1 MDTEESGQ
9 QSDAGGYQGGHRT
22 GNPVLHGHI
31 PELQERTSS
40 SSRLDPPVVDLLRA
54 GRCSVVLNRMEM
66 EEDDQSDD
74 GEKKDRDRREDGE
87 KESRRAGRASSRIP
101 TFQSLASRRR
111 PTGQGLDS
119 TVPSPVVKA
128 ESSSIPAQPRVKSS
142 SGGAKASTT
151 RETALP
157 VPSLRLPIGSVE
169 AGLSIGFEELP
180 NCPLEPALSRYR
192 MGLSAMSDSATSD
205 PLQSHPPILIPRPA
219 LRAESAPQL
228 LRGLSA
234 VLQEF
239 PVSEESQDEVDKLEE
254 IESEVQTETGASGLQ
269 VCGELLE
276 ATSVD
281 LDSAMQENE
290 NCCDDESTPVSTCEL
305 AGEESSSDDRG
316 KQSQSMEPEAEEA
329 QSHVMTREQGPCRKM
344 MVGGRPEEPK
354 GEVHP
359 RKGYEMR
366 QASLL
371 DDGQPLATSTHPGSK
386 SRLSSQRP
394 PRTCGL
400 CSPLSCLILSSVLLL
415 GGLGLHLWRYG
426 TPCSMSQL
434 LVQLQL
440 DWLESFWGTQDSC
453 SSDCSFSLVESLPEG
468 LQFGAGSPTLPP
480 ISGAWLKLLSQANR
494 TVSIAAFYFTLRA
507 TDLGLQEPSALEG
520 EQVFNQLMQLKSKG
534 VELQIAVNSPQ
545 SYPQDTADLA
555 AAGAEVREVDLQSVT
570 GGILHTKLWVVD
582 GKHFYVGSAN
592 MDWRSLTQV
601 KEVGVSVENCSCLA
615 EDAARLFGIYWH
627 IGAHRG
633 SPLPPYWPVRY
644 SAHSNAERPLRV
656 KLNGIPAHVYLSSA
670 PRPLEAHGRTD
681 DLSAIL
687 SVISDARRFVF
698 ISVMDYLPFSSFSK
712 PPRFWPAID
721 SALRDVACSKA
732 VEVRLLVSCWPHSQG
747 AMFVF
752 LQSLQVLSHSPLSCP
767 IQVKVFKVP
776 STEELH
782 EIPFARVNHAKYMVT
797 DRVAYIGTSNWS
809 ENYFTQTAGVGLV
822 VNQTGFVVGP
832 DQHTVQSRLH
842 EVFERDWNSEH
853 THILSDEHLTH
864 CRHLHSD

>member
-1 MDTEESGQ
+1 DTEESGQ

-192 MGLSAMSDSATSD
+192 M
-205 PLQSHPPILIPRPA
+205 
-219 LRAESAPQL
+219 
-228 LRGLSA
+228 
-234 VLQEF
+234 
-239 PVSEESQDEVDKLEE
+239 EESQDEVDKLEE

-290 NCCDDESTPVSTCEL
+290 NCCDDESTP
-305 AGEESSSDDRG
+305 
-316 KQSQSMEPEAEEA
+316 
-329 QSHVMTREQGPCRKM
+329 
-344 MVGGRPEEPK
+344 
-354 GEVHP
+354 
-359 RKGYEMR
+359 
-366 QASLL
+366 
-371 DDGQPLATSTHPGSK
+371 
-386 SRLSSQRP
+386 
-394 PRTCGL
+394 TCGL

-767 IQVKVFKVP
+767 IQVKVFKVS

-822 VNQTGFVVGP
+822 VNQTGFVVGR